1 MIDDS
6 PSIDTIKKEVRLVF
20 PYTIPVLTGFLILGM
35 TYGLLMQTKGYNAFY
50 STLMSMLAF
59 CGSMQFVAIALLTT
73 IFDPL
78 QAFLLSF
85 MVNARHIFYGLAML
99 NKYKGMGK
107 IKNFLIFTLCDET
120 FSIISSMDIPASIKP
135 KSFYFY
141 ISLLNYLYWISGTL
155 IGGLLGKMIVVDIRG
170 LDFVLTALFVV
181 LFLHQMKRK
190 ENQFYGYLGIIVT
203 LVWLVILGPKNFII
217 PSMITILS
225 LLVIKERAL

>member
-1 MIDDS
+1 MIDDR
-6 PSIDTIKKEVRLVF
+6 PSLETIKQEIRLVF

-99 NKYKGMGK
+99 NKYKGMDK

-141 ISLLNYLYWISGTL
+141 TSLLNYLYWICGTL
-155 IGGLLGKMIVVDIRG
+155 IGGLLGNMIVVDIRG

-190 ENQFYGYLGIIVT
+190 ENQLYGYLGIIVT
-203 LVWLVILGPKNFII
+203 LVWLVVLGPKSFII

-225 LLVIKERAL
+225 LLIIKERAL

>member
-1 MIDDS
+1 MIDER
-6 PSIDTIKKEVRLVF
+6 PSIDTIKKEIRLVF

-135 KSFYFY
+135 KSFYFCT
-141 ISLLNYLYWISGTL
+141 SLLNYLYWISGTL
-155 IGGLLGKMIVVDIRG
+155 MGGLLGKMIVVDIRG

-190 ENQFYGYLGIIVT
+190 ENQLYGYLGIIVT

-217 PSMITILS
+217 PSMITIL
-225 LLVIKERAL
+225 LVLVIKERAL

>member
-1 MIDDS
+1 MINDR
-6 PSIDTIKKEVRLVF
+6 PSIDTIKKEIRIVF
-20 PYTIPVLTGFLILGM
+20 PFTIPVLTGFLILGM

-120 FSIISSMDIPASIKP
+120 FSLISCMDIPASIKP

-141 ISLLNYLYWISGTL
+141 TSLLNYLYWISGTL

-190 ENQFYGYLGIIVT
+190 ENQLYGYLGIVVT
-203 LVWLVILGPKNFII
+203 LLWLVLLGPNSFII

-225 LLVIKERAL
+225 LLIIKERAL

>member
-1 MIDDS
+1 MTDYR
-6 PSIDTIKKEVRLVF
+6 PSFVSIKKDINIVF

-35 TYGLLMQTKGYNAFY
+35 TYGLLMQTKGYTVFY

-59 CGSMQFVAIALLTT
+59 CGSMQFLAISLLTT

-78 QAFLLSF
+78 QAFILSF

-120 FSIISSMDIPASIKP
+120 FSIISSIDIPASIKP

-141 ISLLNYLYWISGTL
+141 TSLLNYLYWISGTL
-155 IGGLLGKMIVVDIRG
+155 MGGLLGNIIVVYFRG
-170 LDFVLTALFVV
+170 LIFFLTSLFFQ
-181 LFLHQMKRK
+181 L
-190 ENQFYGYLGIIVT
+190 
-203 LVWLVILGPKNFII
+203 
-217 PSMITILS
+217 
-225 LLVIKERAL
+225 

>member
-1 MIDDS
+1 MIDDR
-6 PSIDTIKKEVRLVF
+6 PSLETIKQEMRLVF

-120 FSIISSMDIPASIKP
+120 FSIISSMDIPVSIKP

-141 ISLLNYLYWISGTL
+141 TSLLNYLYWISGTL
-155 IGGLLGKMIVVDIRG
+155 IGGLLGNMIVVDIRG

-190 ENQFYGYLGIIVT
+190 ENQLYGYLGIIVT
-203 LVWLVILGPKNFII
+203 LLWLVVLGPNSFII

-225 LLVIKERAL
+225 LLIIKERAL